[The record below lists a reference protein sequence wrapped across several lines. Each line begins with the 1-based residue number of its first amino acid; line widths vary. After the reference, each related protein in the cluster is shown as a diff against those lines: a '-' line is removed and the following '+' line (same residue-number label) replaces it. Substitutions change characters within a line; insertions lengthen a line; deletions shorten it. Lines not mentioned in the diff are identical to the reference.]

1 MHRRKRIIALAAA
14 FVLFVSPVCSGS
26 RVMASSLEDKKQD
39 ALNQIKEIK
48 ADINS
53 VKDKISDLKSSK
65 SSLQNYITE
74 LDQQAAQLDSQ
85 LTELSEAIDVK
96 NGEIEETKE
105 ALDRAID
112 TVNTQ
117 YEAMKKRIQYM
128 YENGDY
134 SYLNMLLEASSM
146 SDLLNRA
153 EFASQMVDYDRRMLV
168 SFQEAKQTVEDTKAQ
183 LEQEQAEL
191 EGMQEE
197 VTEQKEAVDLLI
209 DTKTQEI
216 AEYQQKIANAEAEAD
231 DYAQQLD
238 EQEKLLEKIENQI
251 AAEAAK
257 KAQELEAS
265 GGVVSASGFMW
276 PCPSSHRITSYFGPR
291 SQPTAGASTNH
302 KGIDIGAASGST
314 IVASADGV
322 VTTATYSSSA
332 GNYIVI
338 SHGGGISTVYMH
350 CSSLY
355 VSVGTKVSQGQS
367 IAAVG
372 STGYST
378 GPHLHFGVIKNGTY
392 VNPLNYV
399 S

>member
-134 SYLNMLLEASSM
+134 SYLNLLLEASSM

-153 EFASQMVDYDRRMLV
+153 EFASQMVDYDRKMLV
-168 SFQEAKQTVEDTKAQ
+168 NFQEAKQVVEDTKAQ

-197 VTEQKEAVDLLI
+197 VT
-209 DTKTQEI
+209 
-216 AEYQQKIANAEAEAD
+216 
-231 DYAQQLD
+231 
-238 EQEKLLEKIENQI
+238 
-251 AAEAAK
+251 
-257 KAQELEAS
+257 
-265 GGVVSASGFMW
+265 
-276 PCPSSHRITSYFGPR
+276 
-291 SQPTAGASTNH
+291 
-302 KGIDIGAASGST
+302 
-314 IVASADGV
+314 
-322 VTTATYSSSA
+322 
-332 GNYIVI
+332 
-338 SHGGGISTVYMH
+338 
-350 CSSLY
+350 
-355 VSVGTKVSQGQS
+355 
-367 IAAVG
+367 
-372 STGYST
+372 
-378 GPHLHFGVIKNGTY
+378 
-392 VNPLNYV
+392 
-399 S
+399 